1 MIVMNEYEDALP
13 RATVDIIEELDRQAR
28 TLTDVVLAVCFED
41 RTELISTLDDDR
53 LEHLDRAVAEGGKP
67 LCYLGYTA
75 PTAEDPRFRFCVR
88 RLVEH
93 AHDDWA
99 LGAMAELAAT
109 FTRSVMDFI
118 RPGEDDEQQTGRLNA

>member
-1 MIVMNEYEDALP
+1 MRTRCLERPSISSRNSTGKPERSQTLCLP
-13 RATVDIIEELDRQAR
+13 FTV
-28 TLTDVVLAVCFED
+28 ED

-67 LCYLGYTA
+67 LCYLGYSA
-75 PTAEDPRFRFCVR
+75 PSAEDPLLRFYVR

-99 LGAMAELAAT
+99 LGATAELAAT
-109 FTRSVMDFI
+109 LARNVIKSFGLKDA
-118 RPGEDDEQQTGRLNA
+118 EDGAAR